1 MEITRVSR
9 ELLYSYRDSDCVE
22 RCCTVLNALRWER
35 TMKAQLRSIIVILT
49 REILKKGMKIVR
61 KIFPRKF
68 NKSFYKAK
76 QKIVQNLIRD
86 CVLKM
91 LTQLEITSLL

>member
-1 MEITRVSR
+1 
-9 ELLYSYRDSDCVE
+9 
-22 RCCTVLNALRWER
+22 
-35 TMKAQLRSIIVILT
+35 MKAQLRSIIIILT
-49 REILKKGMKIVR
+49 SEILKKKRLEIVR

-91 LTQLEITSLL
+91 LTQLEITL